1 MRYLKKSTPQAS
13 PARSSKPMGSKAL
26 RLRHRPTARGVVDST
41 VLRYFFRR
49 HTPHLRRVL
58 LVESGSRL
66 VLAQFLASRDSTMRP
81 DLVTCYAGA
90 PKDFSGDIFR
100 VQDYTTPESRSA
112 LIRELRNNRYD
123 AIGVLATDE
132 AIMTKWKWL
141 LAARIPAKLF
151 LINENADWFWI
162 DYRHLNLIWHFFS
175 FRAGM
180 SGAGAVTT
188 PLRLLLFPFTLLY
201 LGLFAARIHLR
212 RKLGL
217 L

>member
-1 MRYLKKSTPQAS
+1 MR
-13 PARSSKPMGSKAL
+13 
-26 RLRHRPTARGVVDST
+26 H
-41 VLRYFFRR
+41 FFRR
-49 HTPHLRRVL
+49 YTPHLRRVL
-58 LVESGSRL
+58 LVESGSRF
-66 VLAQFLASRDSTMRP
+66 VLEKFLASRDSTLMP

-90 PKDFSGDIFR
+90 PKGFGGDIFR
-100 VQDYTTPESRSA
+100 VQDYTTPDSRSA
-112 LIRELRNNRYD
+112 LIRELQNNRYD
-123 AIGVLATDE
+123 AIGILCTDE

-162 DYRHLNLIWHFFS
+162 DCSHVNLMWHFFS

-201 LGLFAARIHLR
+201 LGLYAARIHLR
-212 RKLGL
+212 RIWAGN
-217 L
+217 